1 MMFFYQCLN
10 LSLAKKR
17 KDPDPFLGIGIL
29 GIEPELIELIGSGP
43 LRIKPNISLFSFTK
57 FTSISLFYEG
67 AGKCKCLAACLA
79 PDQFAAG
86 SDIPPLITSTH
97 LEFAVHVL
105 I

>member
-1 MMFFYQCLN
+1 MMFVYQCLN

-57 FTSISLFYEG
+57 FTSISLFPV
-67 AGKCKCLAACLA
+67 AQRIKRIINFTATNPQL
-79 PDQFAAG
+79 
-86 SDIPPLITSTH
+86 
-97 LEFAVHVL
+97 
-105 I
+105 